1 MRRGTFVRTA
11 WLPLVLM
18 LVLAGPAAAQFY
30 AQRNLVSDGAVPAAL
45 VDPNLVNAWGLVSS
59 PTSPWWISDNGT
71 GRSTLYNVSTGAI
84 PLIVTVPGA
93 RGQQSAP
100 TGMVFNGG
108 SGFVVTNSGG
118 GGRGAVRLPHRGGC
132 KSRFPGVP

>member
-1 MRRGTFVRTA
+1 MRRSTFVRTA
-11 WLPLVLM
+11 WLLLVLM

-30 AQRNLVSDGAVPAAL
+30 SHRNLVSDGAVPAAL

-71 GRSTLYNVSTGAI
+71 GRSTLYNVSTGTI

-93 RGQQSAP
+93 RGHQGTP
-100 TGMVFNGG
+100 TGVVFNGNA
-108 SGFVVTNSGG
+108 SSF
-118 GGRGAVRLPHRGGC
+118 
-132 KSRFPGVP
+132 